1 MSKKLTKEE
10 QMALD
15 AQKALEDKIKLELE
29 QKEKEQQRRF
39 ESIYI

>member
-15 AQKALEDKIKLELE
+15 AQKALDDKIKQEQEL
-29 QKEKEQQRRF
+29 KEKEQ
-39 ESIYI
+39 